1 MVTIGD
7 VLAVVGIVVATV
19 LSLWALVLAVAL
31 LFQTRAER
39 ARARI
44 ECSPGRVTLRGA
56 LMALVLGVL
65 VAALLN
71 HPSGLLKMVG
81 WVVYLLLLVVGAVG
95 FSGLAALVAQR
106 LARMEPSLTPYAAL
120 SRGALLCVLTTLVPV
135 LGWFVV
141 APLMGFAS
149 LGAGVEALFFRTPA
163 VASSASANSSASS

>member
-7 VLAVVGIVVATV
+7 VLAVIGIVVATV
-19 LSLWALVLAVAL
+19 LSLWALVLATAL
-31 LFQTRAER
+31 LFQARAER

-44 ECSPGRVTLRGA
+44 ERSPGKVTLRGA

-71 HPSGLLKMVG
+71 HPNGLLKLIG

-106 LARMEPSLTPYAAL
+106 LAQMEPSLTPYAAL
-120 SRGALLCVLTTLVPV
+120 SRGALLCVLTTLVPI
-135 LGWFVV
+135 LGWFVA
-141 APLMGFAS
+141 APLIGFAS
-149 LGAGVEALFFRTPA
+149 LGAGAEALFSRAATIASPTPA
-163 VASSASANSSASS
+163 NPGASS